1 MNSEAQVPAA
11 HTAVRRSYS
20 DFDRLA
26 VEVKGFGLEWLQ
38 LDRGP
43 LRATIQQLQFPGS
56 LLSRFRFS
64 RSFHQRGTVPTG
76 SWTFALIGMQSPHVG
91 WGRDH
96 ATSSHLILFPRDDEF
111 QFVSHPGFHG
121 DTISVTEETL
131 RSVAELSGQA
141 DPIAA
146 FPGGQVIMG
155 TDDGRLHALRQRL
168 AEVHGQQS
176 GGISHPSGDEEFELV
191 SALIEALPNN
201 AQGASSPPAQRTRR
215 VALRKAVE
223 FINANADEAPTIAE
237 VCRASGAS
245 WRTLN
250 YAFQEH
256 FGVTPKRYLQARR
269 LWGVRLQLRHADPR
283 SSVSEVASLWGFW
296 HMGKFAAEYQSFFGE
311 LPSETLTERCQARHS
326 ARS

>member
-1 MNSEAQVPAA
+1 MISEAQISTA
-11 HTAVRRSYS
+11 HIAVRRSYS

-146 FPGGQVIMG
+146 LPDGQVIME

-168 AEVHGQQS
+168 AEFHGRL
-176 GGISHPSGDEEFELV
+176 GEVLPHPSDNVEFEIV
-191 SALIEALPNN
+191 SALIEALPGN
-201 AQGASSPPAQRTRR
+201 AQGATSPPAPRARR
-215 VALRKAVE
+215 VALRRAVE
-223 FINANADEAPTIAE
+223 FIKDNADEPPSITE
-237 VCRASGAS
+237 VCRAAGSS

-250 YAFQEH
+250 YAFRER
-256 FGVTPKRYLQARR
+256 FGVTPKQYLQA
-269 LWGVRLQLRHADPR
+269 VRLQGVREQLGRPEGPI
-283 SSVSEVASLWGFW
+283 SVSEAAASWGFW
-296 HMGKFAAEYQSFFGE
+296 HMGKFAAEYRQQFGE
-311 LPSETLTERCQARHS
+311 PPSETLR
-326 ARS
+326 RSLGHR